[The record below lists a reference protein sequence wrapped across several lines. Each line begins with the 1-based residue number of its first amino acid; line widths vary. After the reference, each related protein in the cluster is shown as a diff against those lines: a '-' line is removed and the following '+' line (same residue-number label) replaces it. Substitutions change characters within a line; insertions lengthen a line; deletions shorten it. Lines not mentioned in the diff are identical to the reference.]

1 MLRNISSTVPSR
13 LLTRLTTLT
22 SGQWIAITSRPVPNR
37 ADSVTVDSPLE
48 ETISAIFTALPVS
61 DATDTPL
68 VGWLGDPANDAG
80 LDAFFTVQGL
90 ARDIERRP
98 LEMGRLRDLPDD
110 PWQNVA
116 AVVTVPAATE
126 FVFFVCVGHGE
137 QTPVTLFGAR
147 QHLAA

>member
-1 MLRNISSTVPSR
+1 MLRNISSTVPDR
-13 LLTRLTTLT
+13 LLSRLTTLA
-22 SGQWIAITSRPVPNR
+22 SGQWIAITSHPVPNR
-37 ADSVTVDSPLE
+37 ADSLTVDAPID
-48 ETISAIFTALPVS
+48 ETISAILTALPVS

-68 VGWLGDPANDAG
+68 VGWLGDPADDDA

-90 ARDIERRP
+90 ARDLERRP
-98 LEMGRLRDLPDD
+98 LEMGRLQDLPDD

-116 AVVTVPAATE
+116 AVVTVPGDTE